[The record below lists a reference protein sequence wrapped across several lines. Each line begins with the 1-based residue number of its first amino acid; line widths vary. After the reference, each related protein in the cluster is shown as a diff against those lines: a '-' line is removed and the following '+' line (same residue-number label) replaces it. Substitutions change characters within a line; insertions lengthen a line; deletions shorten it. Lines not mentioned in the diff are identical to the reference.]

1 MRFVKTGVL
10 AVALAGA
17 LMTGAGIAHADE
29 SITVDATLL
38 GCAMQAGISASDLT
52 EANIGRSI
60 TVSDEVAAQLRAK
73 GCL

>member
-10 AVALAGA
+10 AVSLAGA
-17 LMTGAGIAHADE
+17 LMTGVGIAHADE
-29 SITVDATLL
+29 TVTVSDKML
-38 GCAMQAGISASDLT
+38 GCATQAGISSSDLT

-60 TVSDEVAAQLRAK
+60 TVSDEVANQLEEN

>member
-17 LMTGAGIAHADE
+17 FMIGAGIAHADQ
-29 SITVDATLL
+29 TVNVDAKLL
-38 GCAMQAGISASDLT
+38 GCATQAGISSSELT

-60 TVSDEVAAQLRAK
+60 TVSDETAAQLTEK